1 MINSLQI
8 KNFGIIEELNVD
20 FSNGFNVLTGETGA
34 GKSILIKA
42 LSALLGAKS
51 GVELIRVGEE
61 RAEIS
66 AIFTVTKLHPVI
78 ASLKDLGIPFEGDLT
93 HEIIFRRTISLKGKN
108 GTWLNDVPV
117 SKHCAREL
125 GQKLMDIF
133 GQNDS
138 FRLATSQCHS
148 KLLERFLPSE
158 LILKF
163 HASSKKVA
171 NGLQSLKTLV
181 SEFTT
186 LSSQVDYLKFR
197 AVELNEFKP
206 NALEYDEL
214 KALSHQLQEGLE
226 VSKVLEQASQY
237 ISGTDDT
244 LGIAHGLL
252 EVEKQLSKVAELP
265 WAESSLQKVKEMIQ
279 IADDLNF
286 DLESQS
292 SKLANVDGDIEQIE
306 SRLHG
311 YQDIMRKMSC
321 LTVEELSEARDA
333 LNQKISN
340 FQDIELQ
347 LSAALIELTKD
358 LNTWS
363 KIAVGLSME
372 RRRVSTDI
380 CKEIQSEFADLA
392 MKDARIEIKLEP
404 RSPQSSIGFKN
415 QLELLLDDRSQLDEF
430 EKRLVSF
437 HLDGL
442 ETVEFWLSSNK
453 GEGLQPL
460 DKIASG
466 GEISRIMLALKKV
479 LSEGADACVLVF
491 DEIDAGISGRVAD
504 MVGAKLK
511 EMSSDF
517 QILCISHLPQVAA
530 YADRHLKV
538 AKMVIGDR
546 TTSTIKPLT
555 DEQSIS
561 EIASMLSG
569 EALNK
574 SSLAHAKS
582 LRKEAIS
589 KIKVDHMD
597 RP

>member
-8 KNFGIIEELNVD
+8 RNFGIIEELNVE

-66 AIFTVTKLHPVI
+66 AVFTVTNSHPI
-78 ASLKDLGIPFEGDLT
+78 LADLKDLGIPYEGDST
-93 HEIIFRRTISLKGKN
+93 NEIIFRRTISLKGKN

-117 SKHCAREL
+117 SKHCARDL

-138 FRLATSQCHS
+138 FRMATSQSHS
-148 KLLERFLPSE
+148 KLLERFLPPE
-158 LILKF
+158 LNLKF
-163 HASSKKVA
+163 YSSSKKVTA
-171 NGLQSLKTLV
+171 GLQGLKSLIN
-181 SEFTT
+181 EFTT
-186 LSSQVDYLKFR
+186 ISAQVDYLKFR

-206 NALEYDEL
+206 SAEEYEDL
-214 KALSHQLQEGLE
+214 KAQSHQLQAGFETSKILE
-226 VSKVLEQASQY
+226 SISLYV
-237 ISGTDDT
+237 SGTDDS
-244 LGIAHGLL
+244 LGISQSLM
-252 EVEKQLSKVAELP
+252 EVERQLSKVSNLP
-265 WAESSLQKVKEMIQ
+265 WVESSLHKVQEMQ
-279 IADDLNF
+279 QLLGDFHF
-286 DLESQS
+286 DLETQS
-292 SKLANVDGDIEQIE
+292 SKISRLDGDIEQIE

-321 LTVEELSEARDA
+321 LTVEELIEAKDM

-340 FQDIELQ
+340 FHDIELK
-347 LSAALIELTKD
+347 LSSALLDLTKD
-358 LNTWS
+358 MNAWN
-363 KIAVGLSME
+363 KIAIEFSRARKKSAAE
-372 RRRVSTDI
+372 I
-380 CKEIQSEFADLA
+380 CQLIQSEFSDLA

-404 RSPQSSIGFKN
+404 RTTGSPFGYRS
-415 QLELLLDDRSQLDEF
+415 QLEVLLDDRSQLDEF
-430 EKRLVSF
+430 ERILQNF
-437 HLDGL
+437 HVDGL

-453 GEGLQPL
+453 GEGMQPL

-511 EMSSDF
+511 EMSSEF

-538 AKMVIGDR
+538 SKLVIGDR
-546 TTSTIKPLT
+546 TTSIIATLS
-555 DEQSIS
+555 DEESIS

-582 LRKEAIS
+582 LKKEAAS
-589 KIKVDHMD
+589 KTKLEHLE
-597 RP
+597 R